1 MIDELKPYPE
11 YKDSGLPWLGRVPKH
26 WDCLPHRAIFE
37 EIKEQGHENEP
48 LLSVT
53 IGSGII
59 RQEDLLADSSKKD
72 SSNLDKSKYKLVEPG
87 DIAYNK
93 MRAWQG
99 AVGVSKYRGIVSP
112 AYIVQRLRSNLRPE
126 YFHYLFRTPGF
137 ATEAERWS
145 YGITSDQW
153 SLRPQHFKMIY
164 SCVPPLDEQY
174 LIVRFL
180 HNFDRQVRSFIRN
193 RRRLIE
199 VLNEQKQAIIN
210 RAVTGKYEVRRVKD
224 EEGKMLSH
232 FTPRP
237 SQLMKPSGDDWLG
250 DIPEHWKP
258 VRLGLVIDLLTG
270 FPFKSS
276 GFTEVSSDIRLL
288 RGINV
293 SPGCVRWDL
302 VVRWP
307 SDDSVELSEFALKEG
322 DIVFGM
328 DRPVINGGI
337 RVAAI
342 GPQDVP
348 SLLVQRV
355 ARIRARDELDQQY
368 LLLLLQDR
376 RYADYLSPIF
386 TGISVPHI
394 SPRQIFD
401 YRVALPP
408 LEEQIEIVDQV
419 AKETQALERLKERA
433 KREIDLIRE
442 YRTRLI
448 SDVVTGKVDARHLAP
463 PPGSEDLE
471 EMVEEFG
478 PLDDAA
484 GGLDKDALS
493 GEVDHAV

>member
-1 MIDELKPYPE
+1 MIDSLHAYPE
-11 YKDSGLPWLGRVPKH
+11 YKDSGLPWLGRIPKH
-26 WDCLPHRAIFE
+26 WDCLPHREIFE
-37 EIKEQGHENEP
+37 EIKEQGHVDEQ

-53 IGSGII
+53 IGKGII

-72 SSNLDKSKYKLVEPG
+72 SSNLDKSKYKLVAPG

-99 AVGVSKYRGIVSP
+99 AVGVSRYRGIVSP
-112 AYIVQRLRSNLRPE
+112 AYIVQRLRGESRPE

-137 ATEAERWS
+137 AKEAERWS

-153 SLRPQHFKMIY
+153 SLRSQHFKMIY
-164 SCVPPLDEQY
+164 SCAPPLDEQG
-174 LIVRFL
+174 LIVGFL
-180 HNFDRQVRSFIRN
+180 RDFDRQVRRFIRN

-210 RAVTGKYEVRRVKD
+210 RAVTRGLDPTVS
-224 EEGKMLSH
+224 L
-232 FTPRP
+232 
-237 SQLMKPSGDDWLG
+237 KPSGIEWLG
-250 DIPEHWKP
+250 NIPAHWKP
-258 VRLGLVIDLLTG
+258 VRLGLFIDLLTG

-276 GFTEVSSDIRLL
+276 GFTENASDIRLL

-293 SPGCVRWDL
+293 APGRVRWDS

-307 SDDSVELSEFALKEG
+307 SAASGELSAFALKEG
-322 DIVFGM
+322 DVVFGM
-328 DRPVINGGI
+328 DRPVISGGI

-342 GPQDVP
+342 KAEDVP
-348 SLLVQRV
+348 SLLLQRV
-355 ARIRARDELDQQY
+355 ARIRARDELNQQY

-376 RYADYLSPIF
+376 RYADYLAPIF

-394 SPRQIFD
+394 SPAQISD
-401 YRVALPP
+401 YRVSLPP
-408 LEEQIEIVDQV
+408 LEEQRAILDHVE
-419 AKETQALERLKERA
+419 AETQAAEGMKERA
-433 KREIDLIRE
+433 EQEIRLIRE

-448 SDVVTGKVDARHLAP
+448 ADVVTGKVDVRHLAP

-471 EMVEEFG
+471 EMVEEFE

-484 GGLDKDALS
+484 GELEDEGLA
-493 GEVDHAV
+493 GEVARADD